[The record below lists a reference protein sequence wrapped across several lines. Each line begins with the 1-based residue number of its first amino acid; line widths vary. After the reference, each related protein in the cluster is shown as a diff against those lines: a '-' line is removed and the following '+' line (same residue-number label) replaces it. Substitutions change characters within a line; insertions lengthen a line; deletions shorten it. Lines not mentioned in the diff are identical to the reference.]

1 MELRITPDPPTWSN
15 AKGTTYETKFVYTG
29 SGRIDTH
36 SKTYQ
41 VFQLGPPIML
51 FERPFEGG
59 VVSRVYSAEFATV
72 TEYSKTPRRWKEE
85 TPESTQYFEELRR
98 NSP

>member
-1 MELRITPDPPTWSN
+1 MELRITPEPPAWATTEG
-15 AKGTTYETKFVYTG
+15 KTYETKFVYTG
-29 SGRIDTH
+29 SGRIDTY

-51 FERPFEGG
+51 FERPFDGG

-72 TEYSKTPRRWKEE
+72 TEYSKSPRRWKES
-85 TPESTQYFEELRR
+85 TPDVTQFFEELRR
-98 NSP
+98 NSS

>member
-1 MELRITPDPPTWSN
+1 MELRITSDAPAWASTS
-15 AKGTTYETKFVYTG
+15 GTAYETKFVYTG

-41 VFQLGPPIML
+41 VFQLGPPVML
-51 FERPFEGG
+51 FERPFPGG
-59 VVSRVYSAEFATV
+59 VVSRAYSAEFATV

-85 TPESTQYFEELRR
+85 TPENTQYFEEVRR
-98 NSP
+98 NPQ

>member
-1 MELRITPDPPTWSN
+1 MELRITADIPAW
-15 AKGTTYETKFVYTG
+15 AKAVGTTYETKFVYTG

-36 SKTYQ
+36 AKTYQ
-41 VFQLGPPIML
+41 VFQLGPPITL

-59 VVSRVYSAEFATV
+59 VVSRAYSAEFATV

-85 TPESTQYFEELRR
+85 TPDATQYFEELRR
-98 NSP
+98 NSS

>member
-1 MELRITPDPPTWSN
+1 MELRITPDPPAWAT

-36 SKTYQ
+36 AKTYQ
-41 VFQLGPPIML
+41 VFQLGPPITL

-59 VVSRVYSAEFATV
+59 VVSRVYSAEFATI
-72 TEYSKTPRRWKEE
+72 TEYSKTPRKWKEE

-98 NSP
+98 NSS

>member
-1 MELRITPDPPTWSN
+1 MELRITSDAPAWASTS
-15 AKGTTYETKFVYTG
+15 GTPYETKFVYTG

-41 VFQLGPPIML
+41 VFQLGPPVML
-51 FERPFEGG
+51 FERPFPGG
-59 VVSRVYSAEFATV
+59 VVSRAYSAEFATV

-85 TPESTQYFEELRR
+85 TPENTQYFEEVRR
-98 NSP
+98 NPQ